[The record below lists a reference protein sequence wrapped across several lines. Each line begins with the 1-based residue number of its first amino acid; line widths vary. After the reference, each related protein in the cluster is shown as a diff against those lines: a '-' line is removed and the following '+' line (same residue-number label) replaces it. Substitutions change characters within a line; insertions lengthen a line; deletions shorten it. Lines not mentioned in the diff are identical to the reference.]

1 MVSDVK
7 LMSVLYLEMG
17 AKGKVSRNMG
27 GLGGSLA

>member
-7 LMSVLYLEMG
+7 LMPMLNLEMG

-27 GLGGSLA
+27 GWGGA